1 MKNIRISILLTCSL
15 ILGSCGSL
23 SDYINLAPTNLE
35 TITAVKEVLNSSAFK
50 ALSTL
55 SKLSG
60 DDPTSALPAEI
71 QPVLATLSKL
81 GLGGEI
87 DKAKAQIG
95 AASKLMYTEGQGIMT
110 DAIKEVSFKDAA
122 AIVIGGED
130 AATQVLKDAMY
141 KSVKSRYSAKLD
153 TELDKTEAKQYWP
166 MATGAYNLFASDDKK
181 VDNNLSDFMA
191 ERAVDA
197 LFLSMGKQEKAI
209 RQDPA
214 SLGKSVVT
222 KVFDYYQSKK

>member
-1 MKNIRISILLTCSL
+1 
-15 ILGSCGSL
+15 
-23 SDYINLAPTNLE
+23 
-35 TITAVKEVLNSSAFK
+35 
-50 ALSTL
+50 
-55 SKLSG
+55 
-60 DDPTSALPAEI
+60 
-71 QPVLATLSKL
+71 
-81 GLGGEI
+81 
-87 DKAKAQIG
+87 
-95 AASKLMYTEGQGIMT
+95 
-110 DAIKEVSFKDAA
+110 
-122 AIVIGGED
+122 
-130 AATQVLKDAMY
+130 
-141 KSVKSRYSAKLD
+141 
-153 TELDKTEAKQYWP
+153 